1 MIVKNGKLPSCL
13 SMNER
18 LSKLW
23 DIPTTEYYSAI
34 KKEGLLIHSTTWMN
48 LRELYCV
55 KRIKAIPKGLQ
66 TIQFHLYNKYK
77 LINNK

>member
-1 MIVKNGKLPSCL
+1 
-13 SMNER
+13 MNEW
-18 LSKLW
+18 LSKLC
-23 DIPTTEYYSAI
+23 DVPTMEYYSAI

-48 LRELYCV
+48 LRELYWV

-77 LINNK
+77 LIINKIEIM